1 MKMTGTVR
9 EKIGNTPICSYIF
22 SQKIFGFFLIGI
34 VATLVDFCL
43 LYFFT
48 MYLGIWYLLSAAM
61 SYCCGTVTSYA
72 LNKHLNF
79 RDQSPDYLA
88 QFMTFAVISVSC
100 LFMTLS
106 VIWIAVEFFSLNF
119 LTAKIIAVV
128 CAFFWNYHGQSR
140 LTFRG
145 EK

>member
-1 MKMTGTVR
+1 MTGNVW
-9 EKIGNTPICSYIF
+9 EKIGNNFVFSYLF

-48 MYLGIWYLLSAAM
+48 VYLGIWYLISAAM
-61 SYCCGTVTSYA
+61 SYCCGTVTSYS

-79 RDQSPDYLA
+79 RDRDPDYLA
-88 QFMTFAVISVSC
+88 QFTTFAAISVSC
-100 LFMTLS
+100 LFMTMS
-106 VIWIAVEFFSLNF
+106 VIWISVELFAINY